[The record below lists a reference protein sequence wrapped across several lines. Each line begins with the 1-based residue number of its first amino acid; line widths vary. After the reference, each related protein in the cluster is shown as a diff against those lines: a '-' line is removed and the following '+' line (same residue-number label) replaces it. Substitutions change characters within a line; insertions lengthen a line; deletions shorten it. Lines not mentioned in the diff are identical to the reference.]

1 MRVGRK
7 KRWLKF
13 WGWKQVVDLVPNGS
27 NIAVTELNKLE
38 YVQLI
43 SQHRMTTAIEEQI
56 GEFKEGFHSL
66 IPKQLISIFNDRE
79 LELLISGLPEIDLD
93 DLQANTEYTGF
104 TAASAVIQ
112 MFWEVVREFSREDLA
127 RFLQFCTG
135 TTKVSAFALC
145 PFVSL
150 SADVDVSLGLKIR
163 KMTRVCEAHPATTFS
178 RKPLDQS
185 TAHHSV

>member
-135 TTKVSAFALC
+135 TTKVSAFALSV
-145 PFVSL
+145 PSFPSPP
-150 SADVDVSLGLKIR
+150 
-163 KMTRVCEAHPATTFS
+163 T
-178 RKPLDQS
+178 S
-185 TAHHSV
+185 TSH